1 MKKII
6 IIFVLA
12 LAFGFECSAQTQ
24 TMYATSGHW
33 FNFSRANYTLA
44 KEDLT
49 LIVTNLQA
57 GKNTGMFSS
66 GVMYQSLH
74 SKEWLDLTLKCFNKA
89 NSSVI
94 NVADLLLAIDDSD
107 VLLWSDDFSIKTTNY
122 YWGTNGVTSI
132 LNYTGLGMNVTI
144 LVHGGYPTMKLS
156 GCGNPLLP
164 EIPEPVVVETPSKT
178 NEVQVVIQ
186 PVQQPTQNKYPDNP
200 YGDQMRRQDEVNAM
214 NAQQGQTNVWIK
226 QGVAGSGADF
236 TPYQERWEP
245 NEYQKQNFRQ
255 HVANCTPQA
264 NSNNTN
270 VTSRPVGYGFNG
282 TTNAGVAVGSGTNG
296 NNNGNNG
303 NNGNNSGNG
312 NGSGGRP

>member
-6 IIFVLA
+6 IILVLA
-12 LAFGFECSAQTQ
+12 LAFGFECSAQATAQ
-24 TMYATSGHW
+24 ATMYSTSGRW
-33 FNFSRANYTLA
+33 FNLSRHDYDFV
-44 KEDLT
+44 KEDL
-49 LIVTNLQA
+49 IVVITNLQA
-57 GKNTGMFSS
+57 GKSTGMFSS
-66 GVMYQSLH
+66 GVMYQALH
-74 SKEWLDLTLKCFNKA
+74 PQEWLDLEIKCFNKA
-89 NSSVI
+89 NSTVV
-94 NVADLLLAIDDSD
+94 NVADLLLAINDSD
-107 VLLWSDDFSIKTTNY
+107 LLDWTSDFSGRVTNY
-122 YWGTNGVTSI
+122 YWGVNGVTAI
-132 LNYTGLGMNVTI
+132 PNYSGLGLPTVI
-144 LVHGGYPTMKLS
+144 KVLVHAGQIVTKMS
-156 GCGNPLLP
+156 GCANPLLP
-164 EIPEPVVVETPSKT
+164 EIPEPVVVETSSKA
-178 NEVQVVIQ
+178 NEVATQ
-186 PVQQPTQNKYPDNP
+186 PSTQKTYPDNP

-226 QGVAGSGADF
+226 QGVVGSGADF